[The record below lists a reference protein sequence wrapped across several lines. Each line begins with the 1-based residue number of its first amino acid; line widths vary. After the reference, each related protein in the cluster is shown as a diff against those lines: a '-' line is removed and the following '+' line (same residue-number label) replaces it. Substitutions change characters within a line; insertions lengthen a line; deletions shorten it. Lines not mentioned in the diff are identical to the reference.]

1 MVQFRKSKRRA
12 ASLLEIIIGLPIVL
26 ILLLAVVQFGLL
38 QSNQQTL
45 KMASRAGALVAAE
58 LAIDGTETEPDASIV
73 DAIDEVLRHGGILDF
88 SETIETVGDVQLNY
102 VVYDFDNEDA
112 IDDVI
117 YLNAGCDPPPVD
129 GYVDYPYPNYY
140 YVQVTICIPATR
152 LTPNT
157 MACFGVDY
165 SGRNAVMTSL
175 YRHELSPVTAIP
187 SP

>member
-58 LAIDGTETEPDASIV
+58 LVIDGTETEPDASIV
-73 DAIDEVLRHGGILDF
+73 DAINEVLQKGGILSPAESITDIG
-88 SETIETVGDVQLNY
+88 EVQLNY
-102 VVYDFDNEDA
+102 IVYDFDNEDA

-117 YLNAGCDPPPVD
+117 YFDAGCDPPPTT
-129 GYVDYPYPNYY
+129 YPDYY

-152 LTPNT
+152 LTPNV

-165 SGRNAVMTSL
+165 SGRDAIMTSL

>member
-58 LAIDGTETEPDASIV
+58 LVIDGSESEPDASIV

-88 SETIETVGDVQLNY
+88 NESIDTVGDVQLNY
-102 VVYDFDNEDA
+102 VVYNPGMMGP
-112 IDDVI
+112 IDDEI
-117 YLNAGCDPPPVD
+117 SLNSGCDPPATI
-129 GYVDYPYPNYY
+129 YPDYY

-152 LTPNT
+152 LAPNA
-157 MACFGVDY
+157 MACFGVDF
-165 SGRNAVMTSL
+165 SGRDAIMTSL
-175 YRHELSPVTAIP
+175 YRHELSPFGPIP
-187 SP
+187 NNP